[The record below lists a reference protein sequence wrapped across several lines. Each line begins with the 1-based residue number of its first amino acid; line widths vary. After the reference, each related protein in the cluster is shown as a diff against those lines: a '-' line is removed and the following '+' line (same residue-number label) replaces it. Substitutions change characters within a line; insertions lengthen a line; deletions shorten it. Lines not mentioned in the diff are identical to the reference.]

1 LQPHIDT
8 LLYVLNHEVNWSFT

>member
-8 LLYVLNHEVNWSFT
+8 VLYVLNHEVNWSFT